1 MNDGAR
7 YLTYT
12 PWPGQ
17 LNNTRLCFET
27 ALILAYISGRI
38 FVFPREYRHRDQ
50 PEWQGD
56 TFRPL
61 HPREFLDLENLTKII
76 PMISYEEYAFGTAD
90 GWQYD
95 VTDITI
101 DPVSTVFCY
110 PEVPAPSSPDAQ
122 RLQEFAVGRET
133 FLQFTP
139 DMEACRTL
147 NISSPLLEPFYT
159 FFYFSD
165 YGRELEF
172 KRLIR
177 DHVRFRP
184 AIIKAGTRIAGDLD
198 HYCALHVRRGDFFEQ
213 RPEQDL
219 TAAQILESM
228 KRLGLH
234 SCKLYIASDEAD
246 RGFFAPISQCY
257 QTYFIDHFV
266 GCLEPGLSVE
276 EIACIEQVVC
286 AFADVFLGTRLSTFS
301 SYITRLRGYYR
312 VPNQAIHFTDG
323 SAGSEIDDD
332 GAPAFSW
339 ANWMRSGNP
348 LWGREYREA
357 WNF

>member
-1 MNDGAR
+1 
-7 YLTYT
+7 
-12 PWPGQ
+12 
-17 LNNTRLCFET
+17 
-27 ALILAYISGRI
+27 
-38 FVFPREYRHRDQ
+38 
-50 PEWQGD
+50 
-56 TFRPL
+56 
-61 HPREFLDLENLTKII
+61 
-76 PMISYEEYAFGTAD
+76 
-90 GWQYD
+90 
-95 VTDITI
+95 
-101 DPVSTVFCY
+101 
-110 PEVPAPSSPDAQ
+110 
-122 RLQEFAVGRET
+122 
-133 FLQFTP
+133 
-139 DMEACRTL
+139 MEACRTL